1 MYAAMIPRPGHLRTI
16 RRLLAA
22 NPVVAIL
29 GARQVG
35 KSTLARQVGATM
47 RGRVRLFDL
56 EDDRDRAVLAD
67 PFRALEGLRGLVV
80 IDEVQHAPDLFRSL
94 RVLAD
99 RPRTPARFLVL
110 GSASEKLLRQT
121 SESLAG
127 RIAFHELPGLS
138 LEEVGPD
145 RLDDLWL
152 RGGFPRSFLA
162 RGDAAGLRWRRDFVR
177 TFVERDLP
185 QLGVTLASETIS
197 RFYSMLAHRHGQ
209 LWNGAELA
217 RAFGV
222 SGATVRSWL
231 DLLCATFV
239 ARRLLP
245 WHENLAKRQVKSP
258 KVYVSDSGL
267 VHALHGIETTED
279 LERHPVVGASW
290 ESLAIETVVSRL
302 GARREQCYFWA
313 THQGAELDLL
323 VVAGTHR
330 RGFEIKRST
339 APTLTPSMRIALK
352 DLRLDRLEVIH
363 AGRDA
368 FEMGERVHA
377 VPLHRVGELVDP
389 LGARDS

>member
-1 MYAAMIPRPGHLRTI
+1 MIPRPGHLRTI

-47 RGRVRLFDL
+47 RGRVRVFDL

-99 RPRTPARFLVL
+99 RPRMSARFLVL

-138 LEEVGPD
+138 LDEVGPD

-152 RGGFPRSFLA
+152 RGGSPRSFLA
-162 RGDAAGLRWRRDFVR
+162 RGDAASLRWRRDFVR

-222 SGATVRSWL
+222 SGATVRRWL

-245 WHENLAKRQVKSP
+245 WHENLGKRQVKSP

-323 VVAGTHR
+323 VVAGTRR

-339 APTLTPSMRIALK
+339 APTLTPSMRIALQ

-377 VPLHRVGELVDP
+377 VPLHRVGELVVP
-389 LGARDS
+389 LGARES